1 MSLPEISRRCLSCGA
16 AARAGARFCPQCGK
30 ALAAGGAS
38 AEPAGGGAREER
50 RAAEAPA
57 RADAPSTREVE
68 APSTRETES
77 PAARDAAGP
86 GARETEAPRATTP
99 TTRDVHVTSREAP
112 AARTVA
118 EGRAGAEAVAPDKDA
133 GRGLTGAGGGSP
145 GAGGGSPG
153 AGDGLA
159 GAGGGEAGAAAG
171 AAGVADAERRGRVAR
186 VREVTRERVG
196 RMRDEALVALEETPD
211 DAGLRFVVVAVA
223 LFLLSA
229 LLLFLSVAVLR

>member
-30 ALAAGGAS
+30 ALAAGGAG
-38 AEPAGGGAREER
+38 AEPTGGAAREER
-50 RAAEAPA
+50 RAAEGRAPK
-57 RADAPSTREVE
+57 DAPSTRETE
-68 APSTRETES
+68 APTTRETES

-86 GARETEAPRATTP
+86 GARETEAPRASAP
-99 TTRDVHVTSREAP
+99 TTRDVYVTSREAP

-118 EGRAGAEAVAPDKDA
+118 EGRAGAEAVTPNQDA
-133 GRGLTGAGGGSP
+133 GRGLTGAGGVLP
-145 GAGGGSPG
+145 GTSSGLPS
-153 AGDGLA
+153 AGDGLT
-159 GAGGGEAGAAAG
+159 GGGEAGKAGEAAS
-171 AAGVADAERRGRVAR
+171 VADVERRGRVAR

-196 RMRDEALVALEETPD
+196 RMRDEALVALEEMPD

>member
-16 AARAGARFCPQCGK
+16 AARAGARFCPQCGQ
-30 ALAAGGAS
+30 ALTAGGAS
-38 AEPAGGGAREER
+38 AEPAGGAAREGR
-50 RAAEAPA
+50 RAAEAPT
-57 RADAPSTREVE
+57 RTDAPSTRETE
-68 APSTRETES
+68 APTTRETES

-86 GARETEAPRATTP
+86 GARETEAPRASAP
-99 TTRDVHVTSREAP
+99 TTRDVYVTSREAP

-133 GRGLTGAGGGSP
+133 GRGLTGAGGGLP

-159 GAGGGEAGAAAG
+159 GAGGGEAGA

-229 LLLFLSVAVLR
+229 LLLFLSVTVLR